1 MTGVK
6 QSELLVLRLSLE
18 FDNKGVVSKL
28 VVKFEN
34 DSVGRERRRG
44 NQHISKLYP
53 GGTAI
58 EKVNFPFSISKSKKS
73 IINTAN
79 VIQFPIKLAFAS
91 TAHKIQGSTIS
102 KPQKAI
108 INTSDSFG
116 AAMIYVMLSRVCSLD
131 QIRILNEFDESK
143 MYPDMKALEELKR
156 LENISLNNHPTKWED
171 NNIKALRI
179 SSLNC
184 RSLLKHYKDI
194 ELDSLLLKSDMIALQ
209 ETWLESN
216 DEREDLAITGYQ
228 LHLNSRGRGK
238 GVAIYYK
245 EDIFEHQLDIN
256 KENMQLSQFTS
267 KTLDIIVIYRSQQG
281 SHQELIEHL
290 KLMGK
295 RKIPQ
300 LIVGD
305 FNFCYL
311 NKTSNLTRHF
321 LEDRQYSQIVKKPT
335 HIEGSLLDQ
344 AYMRDTRNLMK
355 IEVETQSK
363 YYTDHKGIA
372 LTLER

>member
-1 MTGVK
+1 MAD
-6 QSELLVLRLSLE
+6 SEHFLLNNDDLKNLLLLSCDIPCYLGPPR
-18 FDNKGVVSKL
+18 K
-28 VVKFEN
+28 
-34 DSVGRERRRG
+34 DS
-44 NQHISKLYP
+44 QYSFCHIDDKR
-53 GGTAI
+53 
-58 EKVNFPFSISKSKKS
+58 S

-79 VIQFPIKLAFAS
+79 VIQFPLKLAFAS
-91 TAHKIQGSTIS
+91 TAHKIQGSTIA
-102 KPQKAI
+102 KPQKAVV
-108 INTSDSFG
+108 NTSDSFG

-156 LENISLNNHPTKWED
+156 LENISLNNNPTRWED
-171 NNIKALRI
+171 NNIKALRV

-184 RSLLKHYKDI
+184 RSLLKHFKDI
-194 ELDSLLLKSDMIALQ
+194 ELDALLLKSDMIALQ

-216 DEREDLAITGYQ
+216 EEREDLEITGYQ
-228 LHLNSRGRGK
+228 LHLNSHGRGK

-256 KENMQLSQFTS
+256 KENMQLSQFAS
-267 KTLDIIVIYRSQQG
+267 QTLDIIVIYRSQQG
-281 SHQELIEHL
+281 SQKELIEHL
-290 KLMGK
+290 KLMGN
-295 RKIPQ
+295 REIPQ

-311 NKTSNLTRHF
+311 NNTSNLTRHF

-335 HIEGSLLDQ
+335 HIEGGLLDQ
-344 AYMRDTRNLMK
+344 AYIKDTNNLRK
-355 IEVETQSK
+355 ITLETQSK

-372 LTLER
+372 LTLEKGEQ